1 MSGKMRTKTATKKSG
16 VKACLCTEGS
26 GWATVDV
33 ERKEK

>member
-26 GWATVDV
+26 G
-33 ERKEK
+33 